1 MVPITAVPEAG
12 NTGTAPALIQL
23 TVHQADTGNELMK
36 EYVYI
41 QKGISDDDVCFVEDK
56 MTVLQSAWRD
66 A

>member
-1 MVPITAVPEAG
+1 MAVPEAG

-23 TVHQADTGNELMK
+23 TVHQADTGNEVMK

-41 QKGISDDDVCFVEDK
+41 QKGISDDDVCFVENK
-56 MTVLQSAWRD
+56 MAVLQSAWRD